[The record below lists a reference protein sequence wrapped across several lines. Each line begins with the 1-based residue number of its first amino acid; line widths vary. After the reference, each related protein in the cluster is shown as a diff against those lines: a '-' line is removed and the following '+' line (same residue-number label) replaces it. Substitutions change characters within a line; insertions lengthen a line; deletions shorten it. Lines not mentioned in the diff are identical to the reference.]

1 LVKDHQDYVTEII
14 KGVREN
20 GDQALIAY
28 TKKFDLTDLDVNS
41 LKITKKDIQR
51 SYSKVSKDRIL
62 AIRYAKKR
70 IENFQKDVLKR
81 VNFTWNDR
89 DKGVIIRNVV
99 RPIES
104 VGCYVP
110 GGDYPY
116 PSSLLMSVIPAKVA
130 HVPRIVVCS
139 PPKKNQM
146 VDPLVL
152 VAADI
157 CGINEIYQ
165 IGGAQ
170 AISALA
176 YGTKTISPVKKIVGP
191 GNKYVTTAKIL
202 ISKEIAID
210 MPAGPSE
217 LVILA
222 DDSANPLFIALDL
235 ISQLEHS
242 KDSISCLITNSI
254 KIANEVVLKLESGI
268 PKNRVKQNFEKCYII
283 VYKSISDAID
293 FINTFAP
300 EHLEIMCKNADNII
314 SKISSAGLILVGP
327 YTPVSAS
334 DYCLGTNHILPTGG
348 FAKMYS
354 SLSAI
359 DFVKRVSIVKCDK
372 KSLRKMTKPVNIL
385 ANSEG
390 FSNHALALEKRFQ
403 S

>member
-1 LVKDHQDYVTEII
+1 
-14 KGVREN
+14 VREN

-28 TKKFDLTDLDVNS
+28 TKKFDLIDLDVNS
-41 LKITKKDIQR
+41 LKITEKDIQR
-51 SYSKVSKDRIL
+51 AYSKVSKDRVL

-70 IENFQKDVLKR
+70 IENFQKAVLKR
-81 VNFTWNDR
+81 LNFTWSDR
-89 DKGVIIRNVV
+89 SKGVKIRNVV

-176 YGTKTISPVKKIVGP
+176 YGTKTINPVKKIVGP

-202 ISKEIAID
+202 VSKEIAID

-217 LVILA
+217 LAILA
-222 DDSANPLFIALDL
+222 DDSANPSFIALDL

-254 KIANEVVLKLESGI
+254 KIANEVVLELERHI
-268 PKNRVKQNFEKCYII
+268 LENRLKVNFEKCYII

-293 FINTFAP
+293 FVNNFAP
-300 EHLEIMCKNADNII
+300 EHLEIMCKNADNLI

-348 FAKMYS
+348 FAKIHS

-372 KSLRKMTKPVNIL
+372 KSLRKMTKPVSIL

>member
-1 LVKDHQDYVTEII
+1 M
-14 KGVREN
+14 REN

-28 TKKFDLTDLDVNS
+28 TKKVDLIDLDVNS
-41 LKITKKDIQR
+41 LKITEKDIQR
-51 SYSKVSKDRIL
+51 AYSKVSKDRVL

-70 IENFQKDVLKR
+70 IENFQKAVLKR
-81 VNFTWNDR
+81 LNFTWSDR
-89 DKGVIIRNVV
+89 SKGVKIRNVV

-176 YGTKTISPVKKIVGP
+176 YGTKTINPVKKIVGP

-202 ISKEIAID
+202 VSKEIAID

-217 LVILA
+217 LAILA
-222 DDSANPLFIALDL
+222 DDSANPSFIALDL

-254 KIANEVVLKLESGI
+254 KIANEVVLELERHI
-268 PKNRVKQNFEKCYII
+268 LENRLKVNFEKCYII

-293 FINTFAP
+293 FVNNFAP
-300 EHLEIMCKNADNII
+300 EHLEIMCKNADNLI

-348 FAKMYS
+348 FAKIHS

-372 KSLRKMTKPVNIL
+372 KSLRKMTKPVSIL